1 MPKTRLL
8 MPTAK
13 FCSTFCLLAC
23 LVAGC
28 TKVGPNFSPPS
39 AVVSN
44 QWLQTE
50 DSRVSERKPNYKD
63 WWNVFNDPVLN
74 NLIQIAS
81 QQNLDLRMAGIRVL
95 EARASLGIAI
105 GQFYPQTQQAL
116 GSATYTRTPSSAL
129 GVGSSTESGSES
141 FSYWQ
146 SEIGVGLSWE
156 LDFWGRFR
164 RAIESADMSFLGSIT
179 AYDAA
184 LVSLTA
190 DVASTY
196 VLIRTLEER
205 LRIAKGNVVIQE
217 ESYKIANARFSGG
230 ATSERDVQQALTQL
244 NSTEA
249 SIPQLETALQ
259 QAKNSLSVLLGLPPA
274 QLGDLLE
281 GESAIPKAPVQVA
294 VGIPADLLRRRPDIR
309 NAEFQAAAQSA
320 QIGVAKA
327 DLYPA
332 FSLSGN
338 IGFSATDIGKGSL
351 GDMFS
356 WDNRT
361 GSFGPSFR
369 WNIFNYG
376 RIKNNI
382 RLQDAFFQEL
392 LVNYQNTVLKAQQEV
407 EDGLVGFLKAQE
419 AVASFSR
426 AADAAK
432 RTVDLAMIQY
442 REGATDYTTVLTA
455 QQALLL
461 QQDNLAGSRGDIPQ
475 GLISTYRALGGGWEI
490 SIGKSFVPPETQK
503 AMTERSNW
511 GAMIDSD
518 NVQSPELERTDT
530 LFPSPDW

>member
-1 MPKTRLL
+1 MPRARVLIS
-8 MPTAK
+8 TAK
-13 FCSTFCLLAC
+13 FCRTFCLLAC

-28 TKVGPNFSPPS
+28 AKVGPNFSPPS
-39 AVVSN
+39 TNVSN

-50 DSRVSERKPNYKD
+50 DSRVSQTRPNYKD
-63 WWNVFNDPVLN
+63 WWSVFADPVLN

-95 EARASLGIAI
+95 EARAALGIAT
-105 GQFYPQTQQAL
+105 GQFYPQTQQAF
-116 GSATYTRTPSSAL
+116 GSVTYTRTPSTAL
-129 GVGSSTESGSES
+129 GIGQSTEGGSES
-141 FSYWQ
+141 FAYWQ

-164 RAIESADMSFLGSIT
+164 RAIESADMTFLGSIA

-196 VLIRTLEER
+196 VLIRTIEER
-205 LRIAKGNVVIQE
+205 LRIAKNNVGIQE
-217 ESYKIANARFSGG
+217 ESYKIANARFRGG

-249 SIPQLETALQ
+249 SIPQLESALQ
-259 QAKNSLSVLLGLPPA
+259 QAKNSLSVLLGLAPA
-274 QLGDLLE
+274 QMGDLL
-281 GESAIPKAPVQVA
+281 GSESSIPEAQAQVA
-294 VGIPADLLRRRPDIR
+294 VGIPADLLRRRPDVR
-309 NAEFQAAAQSA
+309 NAEFQAAAQCA

-338 IGFSATDIGKGSL
+338 IGFSATDIGKASL
-351 GDMFS
+351 SDMFS
-356 WDNRT
+356 YDNRT

-369 WNIFNYG
+369 WDIFNYG
-376 RIKNNI
+376 RIRNNV
-382 RLQDAFFQEL
+382 RLQDALFQEL
-392 LVNYQNTVLKAQQEV
+392 LVNFQNTVLRAQQEV
-407 EDGLVGFLKAQE
+407 EDGLVSFLKAQD
-419 AVASFSR
+419 AVTSYSR
-426 AADAAK
+426 AAEAAK
-432 RTVDLAMIQY
+432 RTVDLATIQY

-461 QQDNLAGSRGDIPQ
+461 QQDNLASSRGDIPQ

-490 SIGKSFVPPETQK
+490 GIDRSFVPPETQK
-503 AMTERSNW
+503 AMSERSNW
-511 GAMIDSD
+511 GALVDVH
-518 NVQSPELERTDT
+518 NVQSPEPEKTDT
-530 LFPSPDW
+530 LIPIPDW

>member
-1 MPKTRLL
+1 MSKTRALIW
-8 MPTAK
+8 TAK
-13 FCSTFCLLAC
+13 FCLIFCLLAF

-28 TKVGPNFSPPS
+28 TKVGPNFSPFS
-39 AVVSN
+39 TEVSN
-44 QWLQTE
+44 QWTQSE
-50 DSRVSERKPNYKD
+50 DSRVTDTKPNYKD
-63 WWNVFNDPVLN
+63 WWNVFSDPVLN
-74 NLIQIAS
+74 NLIQIAY
-81 QQNLDLRMAGIRVL
+81 QQNLNLRIAGIRVL

-105 GQFYPQTQQAL
+105 GQFYPQTQQAF
-116 GSATYTRTPSSAL
+116 GSVTYTRTPSASL
-129 GVGSSTESGSES
+129 GVGPSTQSGSDS
-141 FSYWQ
+141 FDYWQ

-156 LDFWGRFR
+156 LDFWGKFR

-179 AYDAA
+179 TYDNA

-205 LRIAKGNVVIQE
+205 LRIAKDNVVIQE
-217 ESYKIANARFSGG
+217 ESYKIANARFRGG

-249 SIPQLETALQ
+249 SIPQLETSLQ

-274 QLGDLLE
+274 QLGDLL
-281 GESAIPKAPVQVA
+281 GGDSSIPKAPVQVA

-309 NAEFQAAAQSA
+309 TAEFQAAAQCA

-338 IGFSATDIGKGSL
+338 IGFSATDIGKSAL

-361 GSFGPSFR
+361 GSFGPSFQ

-376 RIKNNI
+376 RIKNNV

-407 EDGLVGFLKAQE
+407 EDGLVAFLKAQD
-419 AVASFSR
+419 AVTSFSR
-426 AADAAK
+426 AATAAK

-461 QQDNLAGSRGDIPQ
+461 QQDNLATSRGDIPQ

-490 SIGKSFVPPETQK
+490 SMGKSFVPPEVQK
-503 AMTERSNW
+503 TMTERSNW
-511 GAMIDSD
+511 GDMINSD
-518 NVQSPELERTDT
+518 NVQSPEPERTDS